1 MSDMIPFKDGKPSS
15 LPSYIKEASI
25 DSTNA
30 LLGGETS
37 SFKRIS
43 IKGNVF
49 RLIDGGEEVATND
62 ERAMNVV
69 IIDVADNTSRLYYS
83 GSYKEGENAGPTCW
97 SSDGVSPDDSV
108 EEPQSV
114 ACASC
119 PNNVSSKD
127 KGAACRYQHKIAVV
141 FADDLEGDV
150 YAMNIP
156 AKSLF
161 GKAQGSSQMG
171 MPLKAYAKY
180 LSNAK
185 LPIEAVVTEMRFDS
199 NSPVPKLLFKGVGLV
214 PEDNFG
220 IVLRRK
226 QETETKKAVGKMG
239 SDEKKNTPE
248 PVKVSKP
255 KVDNKDQKL
264 DDILDEFDN

>member
-1 MSDMIPFKDGKPSS
+1 MIPFKDGKPSS
-15 LPSYIKEASI
+15 LPSYSKDAQV
-25 DSTNA
+25 DTTNA
-30 LLGGETS
+30 LVGGETNS
-37 SFKRIS
+37 YKRIS

-69 IIDVADNTSRLYYS
+69 IVDVAPKTSRLFYS
-83 GSYKEGENAGPTCW
+83 GSYKEGENSGPTCW

-108 EEPQSV
+108 EEPQAV

-161 GKAQGSSQMG
+161 GKAQGSSQVG

-180 LSNAK
+180 LANAK

-214 PEDNFG
+214 PEDKFG

-226 QETETKKAVGKMG
+226 EESNTKIAVGKTNNKNKE
-239 SDEKKNTPE
+239 DTPAPTKVNKPQVEKKDE
-248 PVKVSKP
+248 
-255 KVDNKDQKL
+255 KL